1 MKQASTPL
9 SLSDGTRIMPGDPV
23 GELHLWN
30 DHVPH
35 FPSGGPTLGWARR
48 AHALMVHSLSL
59 LADHVATQPEWQGV
73 QAFYA
78 DVPISPKRSPASVR
92 RVSRRYGFEPALR
105 RRTVWRSV
113 HDVIESLLLGGLA
126 YAYNPAASHRQS
138 FCGTGS
144 GYGSVARRSFGCMA
158 PEADRNPDGNGF
170 CAAGGAIGHLIGDA
184 LVSTSATRGQTSAPS
199 LRIVSSII
207 SASGAKGRAMIESTP
222 ALASATACSATSS
235 TVPANVRALTCRSVI
250 NGNRGQIRCHT
261 STVG

>member
-1 MKQASTPL
+1 MFSRRDGWRGTVLVYLIYRLDALLRHFYRIREFTDDPNCLLRLAMKQASTPL

-30 DHVPH
+30 DHLLH

-78 DVPISPKRSPASVR
+78 DAPISPKRSPASVR
-92 RVSRRYGFEPALR
+92 AVSRRYGFEPALR

-126 YAYNPAASHRQS
+126 YAYNPAASHRQK
-138 FCGTGS
+138 FLRHRQRIWIGRTTLIRL
-144 GYGSVARRSFGCMA
+144 YGARGRSE
-158 PEADRNPDGNGF
+158 P
-170 CAAGGAIGHLIGDA
+170 
-184 LVSTSATRGQTSAPS
+184 
-199 LRIVSSII
+199 
-207 SASGAKGRAMIESTP
+207 
-222 ALASATACSATSS
+222 
-235 TVPANVRALTCRSVI
+235 
-250 NGNRGQIRCHT
+250 
-261 STVG
+261 